1 MYKLTELQRNYLTKL
16 NTESTTG
23 FRIIVH
29 DILVIQKVLKSNSYD
44 SREKDRLNNFIVP
57 DYEKY
62 KKDKA
67 R

>member
-16 NTESTTG
+16 NTESKTG
-23 FRIIVH
+23 FKIIVH
-29 DILVIQKVLKSNSYD
+29 DILVIENILKTNSYD
-44 SREKDRLNNFIVP
+44 GRERDRLNNFIVP

-62 KKDKA
+62 KKEKS